1 LTSEVGLVWKTKAG
15 CAEAQPAF
23 AIFQKRET
31 ELSMKKL
38 GWALL
43 AIVLA
48 LVVSGCGS
56 DKDRGVNRDKDRPT
70 AAKDA
75 DQ

>member
-1 LTSEVGLVWKTKAG
+1 LGSSALSAKNKAG

-23 AIFQKRET
+23 AFFMKRVKGQ
-31 ELSMKKL
+31 SMKKL
-38 GWALL
+38 AWISV

-48 LVVSGCGS
+48 AIVGCGS

>member
-1 LTSEVGLVWKTKAG
+1 MKRLG
-15 CAEAQPAF
+15 C
-23 AIFQKRET
+23 
-31 ELSMKKL
+31 S
-38 GWALL
+38 LL
-43 AIVLA
+43 AIVFVLI
-48 LVVSGCGS
+48 VSGCGS

>member
-1 LTSEVGLVWKTKAG
+1 
-15 CAEAQPAF
+15 
-23 AIFQKRET
+23 
-31 ELSMKKL
+31 MKKL

-48 LVVSGCGS
+48 AAVSGCGS